1 MACGLAL
8 HEQIANDALHINR
21 PLALIGQ
28 SLNGVYAIVAATV
41 HRFHIEIVKRENA
54 DDFAL
59 IHNSLVEANAFVP
72 KKTGL
77 FIQGQPVK
85 LLNVHIHVVGGS
97 LLFQVTNLIGD

>member
-1 MACGLAL
+1 
-8 HEQIANDALHINR
+8 
-21 PLALIGQ
+21 
-28 SLNGVYAIVAATV
+28 
-41 HRFHIEIVKRENA
+41 
-54 DDFAL
+54 
-59 IHNSLVEANAFVP
+59 LVEANAFVP